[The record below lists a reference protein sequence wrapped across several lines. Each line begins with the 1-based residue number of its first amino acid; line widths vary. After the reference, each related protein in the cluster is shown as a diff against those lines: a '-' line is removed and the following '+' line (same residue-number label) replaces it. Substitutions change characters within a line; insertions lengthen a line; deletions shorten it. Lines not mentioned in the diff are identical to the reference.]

1 MLVINDNDSFTLCR
15 PIVLQFEAFYVFM
28 RVYSGSHLLFDDF
41 KLNDKNSEIR
51 ELLSNHRFRYQ
62 KSRLRWFGILN
73 VEERR
78 RFGEILPC
86 MTKLHGT
93 RHKTRWDQV
102 KDNIQILKACPRI
115 MHKVWE

>member
-1 MLVINDNDSFTLCR
+1 MQVINDNDSFTLCR

-62 KSRLRWFGILN
+62 KSRLRWFGN
-73 VEERR
+73 FERR
-78 RFGEILPC
+78 RTTPIWQNYA
-86 MTKLHGT
+86 LHDEG
-93 RHKTRWDQV
+93 
-102 KDNIQILKACPRI
+102 AS
-115 MHKVWE
+115 